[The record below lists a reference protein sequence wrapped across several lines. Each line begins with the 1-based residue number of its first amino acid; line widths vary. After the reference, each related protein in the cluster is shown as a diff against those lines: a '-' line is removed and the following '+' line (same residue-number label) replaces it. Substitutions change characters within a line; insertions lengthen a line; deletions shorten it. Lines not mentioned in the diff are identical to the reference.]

1 MNQITKSLCHG
12 ATSSKKRAYNKD
24 YYQAH
29 KDYWKDYY
37 SKGMT
42 IGRSGRDKYT
52 SGNSTGVA
60 RRGNGLGRGPVG
72 RKRETIIPE
81 TILTETILTEHGPD
95 VPLMTDQQ
103 FSSQMSQMNNFLNS
117 STFKKQLKQ
126 GVQFLKKHAGD
137 MINMGMK
144 FAKAF
149 LKEWFG

>member
-1 MNQITKSLCHG
+1 
-12 ATSSKKRAYNKD
+12 
-24 YYQAH
+24 
-29 KDYWKDYY
+29 
-37 SKGMT
+37 MT
-42 IGRSGRDKYT
+42 VGQSGRDKYT

-60 RRGNGLGRGPVG
+60 RRGNGLGGGPVG
-72 RKRETIIPE
+72 RKRETIIP
-81 TILTETILTEHGPD
+81 ETILTEHGPD

-149 LKEWFG
+149 LKEWFD